1 MRILWPDAAA
11 QRGSGESGAVVSVV
25 EELWFLLERP
35 SLFSTSPLRS
45 NVDVQFKSIQQ
56 FPVDVSLKQF
66 RKQCKRKERQSKS
79 RDSERINQKEE
90 TRKRERNY
98 PETKFIF
105 ARRKKKKKK
114 ACWDMKQRKRSG
126 TNLWCISGISWEW
139 KSYCLFGRWL
149 YKALLIPIP
158 AGKHL
163 KGKAVWSTEWI
174 GNIWRL
180 LGSHFHLSSKRT
192 SYCSITTR
200 MHPKDQWSRP
210 C

>member
-1 MRILWPDAAA
+1 M
-11 QRGSGESGAVVSVV
+11 VSVV

-114 ACWDMKQRKRSG
+114 HV
-126 TNLWCISGISWEW
+126 GI
-139 KSYCLFGRWL
+139 
-149 YKALLIPIP
+149 
-158 AGKHL
+158 
-163 KGKAVWSTEWI
+163 
-174 GNIWRL
+174 
-180 LGSHFHLSSKRT
+180 
-192 SYCSITTR
+192 
-200 MHPKDQWSRP
+200 
-210 C
+210 